1 MIQRGMGCGSPVPKA
16 IGRPATRPA
25 ASWRMRPCWLRC
37 PIRLLSMID
46 LAKRSCCGVGVSS
59 AAATAAAFLF
69 SIHRR
74 PVTYGYYDREQ
85 QTRAR
90 WRATNKGKGKARTQ
104 GRATD
109 RDLEQQTRF

>member
-37 PIRLLSMID
+37 PIRLL
-46 LAKRSCCGVGVSS
+46 
-59 AAATAAAFLF
+59 FLF